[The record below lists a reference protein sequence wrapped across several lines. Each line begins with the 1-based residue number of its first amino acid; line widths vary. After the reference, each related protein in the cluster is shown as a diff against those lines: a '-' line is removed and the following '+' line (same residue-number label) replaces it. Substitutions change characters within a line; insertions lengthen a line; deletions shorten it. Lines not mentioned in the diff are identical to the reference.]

1 MAEFQSGRLTA
12 EAYRRRR
19 DETTLQQLATLTAD
33 PAFAEWQL
41 KKAARENRARVATNI
56 LAVAGCCLLIVTM
69 ALLKPAAV
77 AQVSLMHLV
86 PAWETNGA
94 LELAF

>member
-1 MAEFQSGRLTA
+1 MTEHIAEFRSGRLST

-19 DETTLQQLATLTAD
+19 DETTLKQLATLTAD

-41 KKAARENRARVATNI
+41 KKAARDNRARVATNL
-56 LAVAGCCLLIVTM
+56 LAVAACLCLIATM

-77 AQVSLMHLV
+77 AQVSWMHWPL
-86 PAWETNGA
+86 
-94 LELAF
+94 LERV